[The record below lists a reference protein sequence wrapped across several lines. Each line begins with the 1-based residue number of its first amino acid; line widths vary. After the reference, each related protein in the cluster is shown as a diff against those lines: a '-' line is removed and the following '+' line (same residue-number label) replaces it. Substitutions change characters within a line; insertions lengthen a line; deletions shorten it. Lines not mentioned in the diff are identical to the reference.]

1 MENVKLNQGWDN
13 LFHLNFPQVTTSVTP
28 NVTPVVSDIVKTGE
42 TSTEPVSTSGGK
54 NGKMGKTILITAGL
68 CLLIYGGYRWHIYYQ
83 AKKEKQV

>member
-1 MENVKLNQGWDN
+1 METMVKSEAFLRLFNQTFTITPE
-13 LFHLNFPQVTTSVTP
+13 LTPAISEVAQSVA
-28 NVTPVVSDIVKTGE
+28 